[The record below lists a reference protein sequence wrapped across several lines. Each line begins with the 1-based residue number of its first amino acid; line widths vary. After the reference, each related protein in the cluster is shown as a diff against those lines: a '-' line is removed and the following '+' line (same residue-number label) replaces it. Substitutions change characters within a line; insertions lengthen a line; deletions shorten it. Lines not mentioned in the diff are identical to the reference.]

1 MIISPMSEKIK
12 RRLLITAGTL
22 SLAIGI
28 VGIFLPVLPTTPFL
42 LIAAACYLRSSER
55 FYNWLMNSRWLGNY
69 IRNYVEGKGLPVK
82 VKLGIIILLWAT
94 IGVSIWLTDSLILA
108 AVLLIIAVGVTLH
121 IALLRTKTN

>member
-1 MIISPMSEKIK
+1 MSEKIK